1 LEDVVVFGSG
11 YSIEVV
17 ASREQVIAR
26 KGGVLRDETAD
37 FGVDGNRGDAGE
49 HRFAG
54 LGQA

>member
-11 YSIEVV
+11 YSIVVV
-17 ASREQVIAR
+17 ASRKQVIAR

>member
-11 YSIEVV
+11 YSTEVV
-17 ASREQVIAR
+17 ASRKQVIAR

-49 HRFAG
+49 HRFTG